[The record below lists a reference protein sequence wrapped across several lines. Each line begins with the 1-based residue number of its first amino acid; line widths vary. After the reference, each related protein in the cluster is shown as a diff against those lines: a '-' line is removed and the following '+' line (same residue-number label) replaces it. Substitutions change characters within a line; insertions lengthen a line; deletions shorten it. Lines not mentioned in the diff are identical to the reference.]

1 MLHDAAGLGVKPS
14 PRKATNK
21 AENILA
27 AEHVMSNFWELG
39 NEWGY
44 YAILTPYFTYFTL
57 LLNLLAIYH
66 YRL

>member
-14 PRKATNK
+14 PSKATNK

-27 AEHVMSNFWELG
+27 AEHVVSNFWELG

-44 YAILTPYFTYFTL
+44 YAILTPYFRSHLAKKYFET
-57 LLNLLAIYH
+57 NN
-66 YRL
+66 